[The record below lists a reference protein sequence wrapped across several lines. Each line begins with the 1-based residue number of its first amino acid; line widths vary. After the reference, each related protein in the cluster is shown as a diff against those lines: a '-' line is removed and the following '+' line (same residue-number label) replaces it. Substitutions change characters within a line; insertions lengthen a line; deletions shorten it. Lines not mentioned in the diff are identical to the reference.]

1 MKAIIFEKNGTPE
14 KLVLRDVEKPIPTDN
29 QVLIEIHAVS
39 INAADYRS
47 MRMGIIPKSRIFGAD
62 VAGRV
67 AATGSAVTGLKPG
80 DAVVGDLSGCGFG
93 GFAEYVAAPASLLA
107 LKPENLSYEEAA
119 AIPLAGVTALQG
131 LRNIGKIQPGQR
143 VLICGA
149 GGGVG
154 TYAVQLAK
162 IFGAHVTAVCGPR
175 SVDLV
180 RSLGADCVIDYST
193 EDFTRSPARYDL
205 ILGVNGGSSLL
216 EYSRLLAP
224 RGIYVMV
231 GGPLTQVFSALVFG
245 PLLSLGSRKF
255 RALAAKPNAQ
265 DTAYLLQLA
274 AEGKLKPVIEQQ
286 VPLEQTPQPMHS
298 VSQGHTRGK
307 VIIQV
312 K

>member
-67 AATGSAVTGLKPG
+67 AATGAAVTGLKPG

-107 LKPENLSYEEAA
+107 LKPENLSYEDAA
-119 AIPLAGVTALQG
+119 AIPLAGGTALQG

-180 RSLGADCVIDYST
+180 RSLGADSVIDYST
-193 EDFTRSPARYDL
+193 EDFTRSPGRYDL
-205 ILGVNGGSSLL
+205 ILGVNGSSSLS
-216 EYSRLLAP
+216 EYRRLLNP

-231 GGPLTQVFSALVFG
+231 GGPLSQVFSALVFG

-286 VPLEQTPQPMHS
+286 VPLEQTPQAMHS